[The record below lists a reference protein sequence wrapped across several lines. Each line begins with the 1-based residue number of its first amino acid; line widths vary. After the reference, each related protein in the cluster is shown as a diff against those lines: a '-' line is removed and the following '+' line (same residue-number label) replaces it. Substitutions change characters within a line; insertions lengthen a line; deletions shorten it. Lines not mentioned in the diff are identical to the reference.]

1 MFSEKYAKYPAN
13 RIKLVLAH
21 IFLLLPLLSHPLIW
35 CRLFTG
41 QMPYWGDAK
50 FISLPAVAL
59 LSIGVAL
66 LYPERLKKLF
76 SKAPARY
83 WGIAL
88 AASAILAVIHQII
101 YPGSLQ
107 LLLQGMPVLFIP
119 LAGIALSDELRKA
132 APLCGAVTAAVLAL
146 FTAAGDRYLS
156 GFPGNWNW
164 NFTMLCATIPALSL
178 VIFGKKHPFR
188 IAVGVITILMILLSV
203 FRPELTPRGTI
214 AAFILATCL
223 APALRK
229 IDRTHRPAALTGAAL
244 AAGFIFVATV
254 SHKSGHLVNDSRFQ
268 LWRSSVEMVNARLL
282 TGYGPG
288 RFESAVQPHITKEY
302 FFTEYAATN
311 HPHPHNEFLLC
322 ISDFGICGALVLLF
336 FAGSALKPNTGKKCQ
351 QDRWMVWLFILLLM
365 HGQVDVLLSTP
376 LAGTWFL
383 LTGGAL
389 SARGIGRTPVGF
401 KLIRFS
407 LFAII
412 TAAALI
418 FAAVQFVS
426 GCHLRRAKLELHNK
440 NVYQAI
446 SHLQSANKLLPTRE
460 SRYIAGN
467 VALFNLKRPDLAV
480 NEFLKLDK
488 EFCGGYIHSYGLTA
502 RALFA
507 AGKQQEA
514 REFFALERKAFPF
527 SALYAGFELAAL
539 QLSNASSQEK
549 AEAAKRFEYNLK
561 LRDLDIGNAALIQ
574 KNPELDERPLKW
586 SKKPDVFPRSASL

>member
-1 MFSEKYAKYPAN
+1 MFSGKYAKDPAKKF
-13 RIKLVLAH
+13 KLVLAY
-21 IFLLLPLLSHPLIW
+21 IFLLLPLLSNPLIW
-35 CRLFTG
+35 ERLFTG
-41 QMPYWGDAK
+41 QVPYWGDAI
-50 FISLPAVAL
+50 FISLPVIAL
-59 LSIGVAL
+59 LSIGVTL

-88 AASAILAVIHQII
+88 AASAILAVIHQMI
-101 YPGSLQ
+101 YPGSL
-107 LLLQGMPVLFIP
+107 LMMLQGAPVLFIP
-119 LAGIALSDELRKA
+119 LAGVALSDELRRA
-132 APLCGAVTAAVLAL
+132 APVCGAVTAVILAL
-146 FTAAGDRYLS
+146 FTIAGDRYMS

-164 NFTMLCATIPALSL
+164 NFTMLCATIPAVVMAVFSR
-178 VIFGKKHPFR
+178 KHPF
-188 IAVGVITILMILLSV
+188 IISVAVITTLMTLLTI

-223 APALRK
+223 SPALRK

-244 AAGFIFVATV
+244 AVGFIFVATV
-254 SHKSGHLVNDSRFQ
+254 GNKFGNLVNDSRFQ
-268 LWRSSVEMVNARLL
+268 LWRSSVEMVNKRLL

-288 RFESAVQPHITKEY
+288 RFESVIQPHITNEY

-322 ISDFGICGALVLLF
+322 ISDFGICGALLLLF
-336 FAGSALKPNTGKKCQ
+336 FAGSALKAYTRKSCQ
-351 QDRWMVWLFILLLM
+351 YDRWMVWMFILLFM

-389 SARGIGRTPVGF
+389 SARGIGKTSIGF
-401 KLIRFS
+401 KHIRFT

-412 TAAALI
+412 TLAALT

-426 GCHLRRAKLELHNK
+426 GFHLRAAKLDLHRR
-440 NVYQAI
+440 NVSSALGHLNAANRLI
-446 SHLQSANKLLPTRE
+446 STRE

-467 VALFNLKRPDLAV
+467 VALFDLKRPDLAV
-480 NEFLKLDK
+480 NEFLKLEK

-507 AGKQQEA
+507 MGKQQESK
-514 REFFALERKAFPF
+514 EFFALERKAFPF

-539 QLSNASSQEK
+539 KMSNASQQEIRD
-549 AEAAKRFEYNLK
+549 AAKRFENNLK
-561 LRDLDIGNAALIQ
+561 LRDIDPGSAAGIQ
-574 KNPELDERPLKW
+574 KNPELDDNPLKW
-586 SKKPDVFPRSASL
+586 SKKP